1 MALAWVAQRR
11 TGNSGWVNTI
21 WTFSVGLVGRRNGA
35 GAASIIG
42 APRST
47 GSPIS
52 MRIVMRSRLRCGL
65 YDDDTALWMRRWP
78 WFFLATA
85 GLFGPAGGAEW
96 GGSHH
101 RMKVSA

>member
-1 MALAWVAQRR
+1 MAAHRQFGLGQYHLDLFSRVGREKEWRRSGEHYRR
-11 TGNSGWVNTI
+11 TALDW
-21 WTFSVGLVGRRNGA
+21 LA
-35 GAASIIG
+35 K
-42 APRST
+42 
-47 GSPIS
+47 

-96 GGSHH
+96 GAATIG
-101 RMKVSA
+101 

>member
-1 MALAWVAQRR
+1 
-11 TGNSGWVNTI
+11 
-21 WTFSVGLVGRRNGA
+21 
-35 GAASIIG
+35 
-42 APRST
+42 
-47 GSPIS
+47 

-78 WFFLATA
+78 WFSLATA